1 MALSFSLAEA
11 RRIAIAAQGLA
22 AARPAR
28 VTRQHVRR
36 VIQQLGLIQID
47 FVNVLVPAHYL
58 VPFSR
63 LGAYDR
69 GQLDHLVYR
78 TEEFTEQWAHEASIV
93 PMEAWPLL
101 RHRMEA
107 RGERPYAAHA
117 ILRKQPGYRDW
128 VVEQIG
134 ERGPLA
140 GAALSGPGGGSGRV
154 AGDWYKSIQ
163 RIVLEGHFGRGVL
176 AVTDR
181 LPSFARV
188 YDLAERAIPDAHF
201 ARRVTAFEAQLELMA
216 RAARSCGIATATDL
230 ADYYRMKPA
239 EARACLPLLLERGDI
254 RLAAVEGWKEPAYLH
269 REAKLP
275 REVEAR
281 AVLSPFDP
289 LVWFRPRLERLF
301 GFEYRLEIYTPAAKR
316 RWGYYVLP
324 FLLGDR
330 LVARVDLKADRAR
343 GELVAVAV
351 HYEAGVKRS
360 AVLRELRAELAAVAG
375 WLGLERVVM
384 PRGPSGGAG
393 SRNIS

>member
-1 MALSFSLAEA
+1 MALNLSLAEA

-28 VTRQHVRR
+28 ATRQHVRR
-36 VIQQLGLIQID
+36 VIQQLGLLQID

-78 TEEFTEQWAHEASIV
+78 TAEFTEQWAHEASIV

-101 RHRMEA
+101 RHRRES
-107 RGERPYAAHA
+107 RGERPDAAHA
-117 ILRKQPGYRDW
+117 ILRKQPGYREW
-128 VVEQIG
+128 VVEQIR

-154 AGDWYKSIQ
+154 PGDWYKSIQ

-181 LPSFARV
+181 LPSYARV
-188 YDLAERAIPDAHF
+188 YDLAERAIPAAHF
-201 ARRVTAFEAQLELMA
+201 AARPSTAEAQLELMA
-216 RAARSCGIATATDL
+216 RAARAYGIATAADL

-254 RLAAVEGWKEPAYLH
+254 RQVAVEGWKEPAYLQ

-281 AVLSPFDP
+281 AMLSPFDP

-343 GELVAVAV
+343 GELVAVTV

-360 AVLRELRAELAAVAG
+360 AVGRELRTELAAVAE
-375 WLGLERVVM
+375 WLGLERVAM
-384 PRGPSGGAG
+384 PPRG
-393 SRNIS
+393 

>member
-154 AGDWYKSIQ
+154 AGENGGRDALDGSVNGFRVVLLGCAHEPELLRVGRAQVKSKACAAIGNCQ
-163 RIVLEGHFGRGVL
+163 S
-176 AVTDR
+176 DR
-181 LPSFARV
+181 S
-188 YDLAERAIPDAHF
+188 
-201 ARRVTAFEAQLELMA
+201 
-216 RAARSCGIATATDL
+216 RAARLGRRDPWKPTGEAFAQLIL
-230 ADYYRMKPA
+230 A
-239 EARACLPLLLERGDI
+239 
-254 RLAAVEGWKEPAYLH
+254 
-269 REAKLP
+269 
-275 REVEAR
+275 
-281 AVLSPFDP
+281 
-289 LVWFRPRLERLF
+289 
-301 GFEYRLEIYTPAAKR
+301 
-316 RWGYYVLP
+316 
-324 FLLGDR
+324 
-330 LVARVDLKADRAR
+330 
-343 GELVAVAV
+343 
-351 HYEAGVKRS
+351 
-360 AVLRELRAELAAVAG
+360 
-375 WLGLERVVM
+375 
-384 PRGPSGGAG
+384 
-393 SRNIS
+393 